1 MADVESSS
9 ALQQSPSAASTMSLN
24 SIPLLASSDLLGESS
39 SAQVNLQ
46 QQQQQSQPVAGAGI
60 GGNGGSAGT
69 SSSSSVTNSSSILM
83 DAANNENANLVN
95 SGVIGSGVVG
105 GSGSGGTGGVNTS
118 SVGVSGG
125 KMDTGEPPAKK
136 QMLDHPSTSAGSAN
150 SASQHEKLEYRLGG
164 ILCCAVC
171 LDLPKTAMYQCQ
183 MGHLMCAACFTHLL
197 ADGRLRDQIAT
208 CPNCRVEISK
218 STASRNL
225 AVEKAASEL
234 PSECQYCNK
243 EFPYKSLDRHE
254 QYECQERPTKCKYSR
269 IGCQWRGPNHETTE
283 HERNCLH
290 PTKSGYEVMAAL
302 EAHDAKI
309 KDEKKMF
316 NTLIDLLSYEKI
328 IFNDLQ
334 MKPYRTDEYVHKL
347 FYETARFTAFNQ
359 QWVVKARINNSQRDP
374 HQSNERT
381 ITYQLILKTKTSTPL
396 SIHFFALKG
405 PFSDMKVSTQIYKH
419 EFTDQSSESEYYVL
433 PLPDSSECNR
443 LLSNKGINF
452 RLLMFLLNK

>member
-1 MADVESSS
+1 MPTVESSDS
-9 ALQQSPSAASTMSLN
+9 DVQQNPSSTL
-24 SIPLLASSDLLGESS
+24 PLLGDNQVTMQAS
-39 SAQVNLQ
+39 
-46 QQQQQSQPVAGAGI
+46 
-60 GGNGGSAGT
+60 T
-69 SSSSSVTNSSSILM
+69 SSSSNNSSS
-83 DAANNENANLVN
+83 A
-95 SGVIGSGVVG
+95 GGSSMSSSVGGGVVG
-105 GSGSGGTGGVNTS
+105 VPL
-118 SVGVSGG
+118 
-125 KMDTGEPPAKK
+125 DTQNSGEPPAKR
-136 QMLDHPSTSAGSAN
+136 QLLDPN
-150 SASQHEKLEYRLGG
+150 SASSSSGGGAAAASGTNEKLAYR
-164 ILCCAVC
+164 ISTALCCAVC

-234 PSECQYCNK
+234 PSECQYCNN
-243 EFPYKSLDRHE
+243 EFPYKSLERHE
-254 QYECQERPTKCKYSR
+254 QHECQERPTKCRYYR
-269 IGCQWRGPNHETTE
+269 IGCQWRGPFHETTE

-290 PTKSGYEVMAAL
+290 PQKSGRDVMAAL
-302 EAHDAKI
+302 VAHDDMFK
-309 KDEKKMF
+309 EEMKMF
-316 NTLIDLLSYEKI
+316 HTLIDLLSYEKI

-347 FYETARFTAFNQ
+347 FYETARFSAFNQ

-381 ITYQLILKTKTSTPL
+381 ITYQLILKTKTSTPM

-405 PFSDMKVSTQIYKH
+405 PFSDMKVNTQIYKH
-419 EFTDQSSESEYYVL
+419 DFTEASTESDYYVL
-433 PLPDSSECNR
+433 PLPNGTDGNGSSECNR
-443 LLSNKGINF
+443 MLANKGINF

>member
-1 MADVESSS
+1 MSTVESSS
-9 ALQQSPSAASTMSLN
+9 SAVQQPPSSTLPLLGDNQVVMQAST
-24 SIPLLASSDLLGESS
+24 SS
-39 SAQVNLQ
+39 
-46 QQQQQSQPVAGAGI
+46 
-60 GGNGGSAGT
+60 GSA
-69 SSSSSVTNSSSILM
+69 SSSSSGGGGNS
-83 DAANNENANLVN
+83 
-95 SGVIGSGVVG
+95 VVG
-105 GSGSGGTGGVNTS
+105 VPLDTQS
-118 SVGVSGG
+118 S
-125 KMDTGEPPAKK
+125 GEPPAKK
-136 QMLDHPSTSAGSAN
+136 QLLDSGATSSSSSLSSAAA
-150 SASQHEKLEYRLGG
+150 ASGMHEKLAHR
-164 ILCCAVC
+164 ISNALCCAVC

-234 PSECQYCNK
+234 PSECQFCNK
-243 EFPYKSLDRHE
+243 EFPYKSLERHE
-254 QYECQERPTKCKYSR
+254 QHECQERPTKCKYHR
-269 IGCQWRGPNHETTE
+269 IGCQWRGPFHETNE

-290 PTKSGYEVMAAL
+290 PQKSGYEVMAAL
-302 EAHDAKI
+302 EAHDDRI
-309 KDEKKMF
+309 KEEKKMF

-347 FYETARFTAFNQ
+347 FYETARFSAFNQ

-381 ITYQLILKTKTSTPL
+381 ITYQLILKTKTSTPM

-419 EFTDQSSESEYYVL
+419 EFTETSTESEYYVL
-433 PLPDSSECNR
+433 PLPDGIGGTGSSECNR
-443 LLSNKGINF
+443 MLANKGINF

>member
-1 MADVESSS
+1 MSTVESSS
-9 ALQQSPSAASTMSLN
+9 SAVQQPPSSTLPLLGDSVMQAST
-24 SIPLLASSDLLGESS
+24 S
-39 SAQVNLQ
+39 SA
-46 QQQQQSQPVAGAGI
+46 
-60 GGNGGSAGT
+60 
-69 SSSSSVTNSSSILM
+69 SSSSSSSASSQGGGQGGNPVGVPLDTQSSGEPPSKKQLLDGASSS
-83 DAANNENANLVN
+83 
-95 SGVIGSGVVG
+95 SGGG
-105 GSGSGGTGGVNTS
+105 GSGGGGAS
-118 SVGVSGG
+118 SLS
-125 KMDTGEPPAKK
+125 
-136 QMLDHPSTSAGSAN
+136 SAAAAAGT
-150 SASQHEKLEYRLGG
+150 HEKLAYR
-164 ILCCAVC
+164 ISTALCCAVC

-234 PSECQYCNK
+234 PSECQFCNK
-243 EFPYKSLDRHE
+243 EFPYKSLERHE
-254 QYECQERPTKCKYSR
+254 QHECQERPTKCKYHR
-269 IGCQWRGPNHETTE
+269 IGCQWRGPFHETTE

-290 PTKSGYEVMAAL
+290 PQKSGHEVMFAL
-302 EAHDAKI
+302 EAHDVMI
-309 KDEKKMF
+309 KEEKKMF

-347 FYETARFTAFNQ
+347 FYETARFSAFNQ

-374 HQSNERT
+374 HQSNDRT
-381 ITYQLILKTKTSTPL
+381 ITYQLILKTKTSTPM

-405 PFSDMKVSTQIYKH
+405 PFSDMKVSTQIYQH
-419 EFTDQSSESEYYVL
+419 YFTETSTESDYYVL
-433 PLPDSSECNR
+433 PLPDGIGGTGSSECNR
-443 LLSNKGINF
+443 MLANKGINF

>member
-1 MADVESSS
+1 MSVESSS
-9 ALQQSPSAASTMSLN
+9 SAVQQPPSSSNL
-24 SIPLLASSDLLGESS
+24 PLLGDNQVVATTSS
-39 SAQVNLQ
+39 ST
-46 QQQQQSQPVAGAGI
+46 S
-60 GGNGGSAGT
+60 SA
-69 SSSSSVTNSSSILM
+69 SSSSSSSS
-83 DAANNENANLVN
+83 
-95 SGVIGSGVVG
+95 SGGGGNVVG
-105 GSGSGGTGGVNTS
+105 VPLDTQS
-118 SVGVSGG
+118 S
-125 KMDTGEPPAKK
+125 GEPPAKK
-136 QMLDHPSTSAGSAN
+136 QLLDNGATSSSSSLLSSAAA
-150 SASQHEKLEYRLGG
+150 ASGMHEKLAHR
-164 ILCCAVC
+164 ISNALCCAVC

-234 PSECQYCNK
+234 PSECQFCNK
-243 EFPYKSLDRHE
+243 EFPYKSLERHE
-254 QYECQERPTKCKYSR
+254 QHECQERPTKCKYHR
-269 IGCQWRGPNHETTE
+269 IGCQWRGPFHETNE

-290 PTKSGYEVMAAL
+290 PQKSGYEVMAAL
-302 EAHDAKI
+302 EAHDERI
-309 KDEKKMF
+309 KEEKKMF

-347 FYETARFTAFNQ
+347 FYETARFSAFNQ

-381 ITYQLILKTKTSTPL
+381 ITYQLILKTKTSTPM

-419 EFTDQSSESEYYVL
+419 EFTETSTESEYYVL
-433 PLPDSSECNR
+433 PLPDGIGGSGSSECNR
-443 LLSNKGINF
+443 MLANKGINF

>member
-1 MADVESSS
+1 
-9 ALQQSPSAASTMSLN
+9 
-24 SIPLLASSDLLGESS
+24 
-39 SAQVNLQ
+39 
-46 QQQQQSQPVAGAGI
+46 
-60 GGNGGSAGT
+60 
-69 SSSSSVTNSSSILM
+69 
-83 DAANNENANLVN
+83 
-95 SGVIGSGVVG
+95 
-105 GSGSGGTGGVNTS
+105 
-118 SVGVSGG
+118 
-125 KMDTGEPPAKK
+125 
-136 QMLDHPSTSAGSAN
+136 
-150 SASQHEKLEYRLGG
+150 
-164 ILCCAVC
+164 
-171 LDLPKTAMYQCQ
+171 

-254 QYECQERPTKCKYSR
+254 QYECQERPTNCKYSR

-309 KDEKKMF
+309 KEEKKMF
-316 NTLIDLLSYEKI
+316 STLIDLLSYEKI

-381 ITYQLILKTKTSTPL
+381 ITYQLILKTKTSTPM

-405 PFSDMKVSTQIYKH
+405 PFSDMKVATQIYKH
-419 EFTDQSSESEYYVL
+419 EFTDQSSESDYYIL

>member
-1 MADVESSS
+1 MADVESS
-9 ALQQSPSAASTMSLN
+9 AVVQQPPTNANNMNLN
-24 SIPLLASSDLLGESS
+24 SIPLLASSELLGENN
-39 SAQVNLQ
+39 SAQVSL
-46 QQQQQSQPVAGAGI
+46 QQQSQPIAGAIG

-69 SSSSSVTNSSSILM
+69 SSNSVSNASSIALDVASSENSS
-83 DAANNENANLVN
+83 LVN
-95 SGVIGSGVVG
+95 SGVIGSGVG
-105 GSGSGGTGGVNTS
+105 GGNPS
-118 SVGVSGG
+118 SVGGG
-125 KMDTGEPPAKK
+125 KIDSGEPPSKK
-136 QMLDHPSTSAGSAN
+136 QMLDHPSTSAGSGN

-234 PSECQYCNK
+234 PSECQFCNK

-254 QYECQERPTKCKYSR
+254 QYECQERPTNCKYSR
-269 IGCQWRGPNHETTE
+269 IGCQWRGPNHETNE

-302 EAHDAKI
+302 EAHDARI
-309 KDEKKMF
+309 KEEKKMF

-381 ITYQLILKTKTSTPL
+381 ITYQLILKTKTTTPM

-419 EFTDQSSESEYYVL
+419 EFTEQVSKIDLNSYVY
-433 PLPDSSECNR
+433 N
-443 LLSNKGINF
+443 
-452 RLLMFLLNK
+452 

>member
-1 MADVESSS
+1 MSTVESSS
-9 ALQQSPSAASTMSLN
+9 SAVQQPPSSTLPMLGDNQVVTTMQLQMQAS
-24 SIPLLASSDLLGESS
+24 
-39 SAQVNLQ
+39 
-46 QQQQQSQPVAGAGI
+46 
-60 GGNGGSAGT
+60 T
-69 SSSSSVTNSSSILM
+69 SSSSSSSS
-83 DAANNENANLVN
+83 
-95 SGVIGSGVVG
+95 G
-105 GSGSGGTGGVNTS
+105 S
-118 SVGVSGG
+118 SVGVPL
-125 KMDTGEPPAKK
+125 DTQSSGEPPAKK
-136 QMLDHPSTSAGSAN
+136 QMLDPNAASSSSSSGGGGGGGSGSAGTGSGTN
-150 SASQHEKLEYRLGG
+150 EKLAYR
-164 ILCCAVC
+164 ISTALCCAVC

-234 PSECQYCNK
+234 PSECQFCNK
-243 EFPYKSLDRHE
+243 EFPYKSLERHE
-254 QYECQERPTKCKYSR
+254 QHECQERPTKCKYHR
-269 IGCQWRGPNHETTE
+269 IGCQWRGPFHETTE

-290 PTKSGYEVMAAL
+290 PQKSGYEVMAAL
-302 EAHDAKI
+302 EAHDVKI
-309 KDEKKMF
+309 KEEKKMF

-347 FYETARFTAFNQ
+347 FYETARFSAFNQ

-381 ITYQLILKTKTSTPL
+381 ITYQLILKTKTSTPM

-419 EFTDQSSESEYYVL
+419 EFTETSTESDYYVL
-433 PLPDSSECNR
+433 PLPDGNGASGSSECNR
-443 LLSNKGINF
+443 MLANKGINF
-452 RLLMFLLNK
+452 RYY

>member
-1 MADVESSS
+1 MADVESS
-9 ALQQSPSAASTMSLN
+9 AVVQQPPTNANSMNLN
-24 SIPLLASSDLLGESS
+24 SIPLLASAELLGESN
-39 SAQVNLQ
+39 SAQVSL
-46 QQQQQSQPVAGAGI
+46 QQQQQSQPIAGAIG

-69 SSSSSVTNSSSILM
+69 SSNSVSNASSIALDVASSENSS
-83 DAANNENANLVN
+83 LVN
-95 SGVIGSGVVG
+95 SGVIGSGVG
-105 GSGSGGTGGVNTS
+105 GGNPS
-118 SVGVSGG
+118 SVGGG
-125 KMDTGEPPAKK
+125 KIDSGEPPSKK
-136 QMLDHPSTSAGSAN
+136 QMLDHPSTSAGSGN

-234 PSECQYCNK
+234 PSECQFCNK

-254 QYECQERPTKCKYSR
+254 QYECQERPTNCKYSR
-269 IGCQWRGPNHETTE
+269 IGCQWRGPNHETNE

-302 EAHDAKI
+302 EAHDARI
-309 KDEKKMF
+309 KEEKKMF

-381 ITYQLILKTKTSTPL
+381 ITYQLILKTKTTTPM

-419 EFTDQSSESEYYVL
+419 EFTDQSSESDYYIL

>member
-1 MADVESSS
+1 MSTVESSS
-9 ALQQSPSAASTMSLN
+9 SAVQQPPSSTLPMLGDNQVTTMQLQMQAST
-24 SIPLLASSDLLGESS
+24 S
-39 SAQVNLQ
+39 SA
-46 QQQQQSQPVAGAGI
+46 
-60 GGNGGSAGT
+60 GGG
-69 SSSSSVTNSSSILM
+69 
-83 DAANNENANLVN
+83 
-95 SGVIGSGVVG
+95 VG
-105 GSGSGGTGGVNTS
+105 GSSM
-118 SVGVSGG
+118 SVGSVPL
-125 KMDTGEPPAKK
+125 DTQSSGEPPAKK
-136 QMLDHPSTSAGSAN
+136 QMLDPNAASSSSSSLSGGGGGGPAGTGSGTN
-150 SASQHEKLEYRLGG
+150 EKLAYR
-164 ILCCAVC
+164 ISTALCCAVC

-234 PSECQYCNK
+234 PSECQFCNK
-243 EFPYKSLDRHE
+243 EFPYKSLERHE
-254 QYECQERPTKCKYSR
+254 QHECQERPTKCKYHR
-269 IGCQWRGPNHETTE
+269 IGCQWRGPYHETTE

-290 PTKSGYEVMAAL
+290 PQKSGYEVMAAL
-302 EAHDAKI
+302 EAHDVKI
-309 KDEKKMF
+309 KEEKKMF

-347 FYETARFTAFNQ
+347 FYETARFSAFNQ

-381 ITYQLILKTKTSTPL
+381 ITYQLILKTKTSTPM

-419 EFTDQSSESEYYVL
+419 EFTETSTESDYYVL
-433 PLPDSSECNR
+433 PLPDGTGSTGSSECNR
-443 LLSNKGINF
+443 MLANKGINF

>member
-1 MADVESSS
+1 MSTVESSS
-9 ALQQSPSAASTMSLN
+9 SAVQQPPSSTLPMLGDNQVTTMQLQMQAS
-24 SIPLLASSDLLGESS
+24 
-39 SAQVNLQ
+39 
-46 QQQQQSQPVAGAGI
+46 
-60 GGNGGSAGT
+60 T
-69 SSSSSVTNSSSILM
+69 SSSSS
-83 DAANNENANLVN
+83 A
-95 SGVIGSGVVG
+95 G
-105 GSGSGGTGGVNTS
+105 GSSMS
-118 SVGVSGG
+118 SVGVPL
-125 KMDTGEPPAKK
+125 DTQSSEPPTKK
-136 QMLDHPSTSAGSAN
+136 QMLDPNAASSSSSSSGGGGGGSGPAGTGSGTN
-150 SASQHEKLEYRLGG
+150 EKLAYR
-164 ILCCAVC
+164 ISTALCCAVC

-234 PSECQYCNK
+234 PSECQFCNK
-243 EFPYKSLDRHE
+243 EFPYKSLERHE
-254 QYECQERPTKCKYSR
+254 QHECQERPTKCKYHR
-269 IGCQWRGPNHETTE
+269 IGCQWRGPYHETTE

-290 PTKSGYEVMAAL
+290 PQKSGFEVMAAL
-302 EAHDAKI
+302 EAHDVKI
-309 KDEKKMF
+309 KEEKKMF
-316 NTLIDLLSYEKI
+316 STLIDLLSYEKI

-347 FYETARFTAFNQ
+347 FYETARFSAFNQ

-381 ITYQLILKTKTSTPL
+381 ITYQLILKTKTSTPM

-419 EFTDQSSESEYYVL
+419 EFTETSTESDYYVL
-433 PLPDSSECNR
+433 PLPDGNGASGSSECNR
-443 LLSNKGINF
+443 MLANKGINF
-452 RLLMFLLNK
+452 RYFPHLLI

>member
-9 ALQQSPSAASTMSLN
+9 AVQPPSSTTSGHI
-24 SIPLLASSDLLGESS
+24 IPLLAAAEILNDNNA
-39 SAQVNLQ
+39 AQQATASTSNLSQ
-46 QQQQQSQPVAGAGI
+46 QNS
-60 GGNGGSAGT
+60 GSN
-69 SSSSSVTNSSSILM
+69 NSSS
-83 DAANNENANLVN
+83 
-95 SGVIGSGVVG
+95 
-105 GSGSGGTGGVNTS
+105 TTTS
-118 SVGVSGG
+118 MTVTTTPNV
-125 KMDTGEPPAKK
+125 DEPPAKK
-136 QMLDHPSTSAGSAN
+136 QMLDHPSTSSSLSVPPSA
-150 SASQHEKLEYRLGG
+150 AYEKLESRLGG

-234 PSECQYCNK
+234 PSECQFCSK

-254 QYECQERPTKCKYSR
+254 QHECFERPTNCKYSR
-269 IGCQWRGPNHETTE
+269 IGCQWRGPNHETSE
-283 HERNCLH
+283 HELNCLH
-290 PTKSGYEVMAAL
+290 PNKSGYDVMAAL

-309 KDEKKMF
+309 KEEKKMF

-347 FYETARFTAFNQ
+347 FYETARFSAFNH

-374 HQSNERT
+374 HQSNERN
-381 ITYQLILKTKTSTPL
+381 ITYQLILKTKTTTPM

-405 PFSDMKVSTQIYKH
+405 PFSDMKVGTQICKH
-419 EFTDQSSESEYYVL
+419 DFTEQSTESDYYVL
-433 PLPDSSECNR
+433 PLPDSNECNR

>member
-1 MADVESSS
+1 MSTVESSS
-9 ALQQSPSAASTMSLN
+9 SAVQQPPSSTLPLLGDNQHSAMAST
-24 SIPLLASSDLLGESS
+24 SS
-39 SAQVNLQ
+39 STA
-46 QQQQQSQPVAGAGI
+46 
-60 GGNGGSAGT
+60 SA
-69 SSSSSVTNSSSILM
+69 SSSSS
-83 DAANNENANLVN
+83 
-95 SGVIGSGVVG
+95 GGGVVG
-105 GSGSGGTGGVNTS
+105 VPL
-118 SVGVSGG
+118 
-125 KMDTGEPPAKK
+125 DTQNSGEPPAKK
-136 QMLDHPSTSAGSAN
+136 QLLDPNAASSSSPGGGGTLSSAAA
-150 SASQHEKLEYRLGG
+150 ASGTHEKLAYR
-164 ILCCAVC
+164 ISTALCCAVC

-197 ADGRLRDQIAT
+197 ADGRDQIAT

-234 PSECQYCNK
+234 PSECQFCNK
-243 EFPYKSLDRHE
+243 EFPYKSLERHE
-254 QYECQERPTKCKYSR
+254 QHECQERPTKCKYHR
-269 IGCQWRGPNHETTE
+269 IGCQWRGPFHETTE

-290 PTKSGYEVMAAL
+290 PQKSGYEVMAAL
-302 EAHDAKI
+302 EAHDVLI
-309 KDEKKMF
+309 KEEKKMF

-347 FYETARFTAFNQ
+347 FYETARFSAFNQ

-381 ITYQLILKTKTSTPL
+381 ITYQLILKTKTSTPM

-419 EFTDQSSESEYYVL
+419 DFTETSTESDYYVL
-433 PLPDSSECNR
+433 PLPDGTGGTGSSECNR
-443 LLSNKGINF
+443 MLANKGINF

>member
-1 MADVESSS
+1 MSVESSS
-9 ALQQSPSAASTMSLN
+9 SAVQQPPSSSNL
-24 SIPLLASSDLLGESS
+24 PLLGDNQVVATTSSASSASS
-39 SAQVNLQ
+39 S
-46 QQQQQSQPVAGAGI
+46 S
-60 GGNGGSAGT
+60 T
-69 SSSSSVTNSSSILM
+69 SSSSSSVGGGN
-83 DAANNENANLVN
+83 
-95 SGVIGSGVVG
+95 VVG
-105 GSGSGGTGGVNTS
+105 VPLDTQGS
-118 SVGVSGG
+118 
-125 KMDTGEPPAKK
+125 GEPPAKK
-136 QMLDHPSTSAGSAN
+136 QLLEGGGGGATSSSGSSLLS
-150 SASQHEKLEYRLGG
+150 SAAAASGMHEKLAHR
-164 ILCCAVC
+164 ISNALCCAVC

-234 PSECQYCNK
+234 PSECQFCNK
-243 EFPYKSLDRHE
+243 EFPYKSLERHE
-254 QYECQERPTKCKYSR
+254 QHECQERPTKCKYHR
-269 IGCQWRGPNHETTE
+269 IGCQWRGPYHETNE

-290 PTKSGYEVMAAL
+290 PQKSGYEVMAAL
-302 EAHDAKI
+302 EAHDDRI
-309 KDEKKMF
+309 KEEKKMF

-347 FYETARFTAFNQ
+347 FYETARFSAFNQ

-381 ITYQLILKTKTSTPL
+381 ITYQLILKTKTSTPM

-419 EFTDQSSESEYYVL
+419 EFTETSTESEYYVL
-433 PLPDSSECNR
+433 PLPDGIGGSGSSECNR
-443 LLSNKGINF
+443 MLANKGINF

>member
-1 MADVESSS
+1 MSTVESST
-9 ALQQSPSAASTMSLN
+9 AAVQQPPSSTLPLLGDNQVVMQAST
-24 SIPLLASSDLLGESS
+24 SS
-39 SAQVNLQ
+39 
-46 QQQQQSQPVAGAGI
+46 
-60 GGNGGSAGT
+60 GGSA
-69 SSSSSVTNSSSILM
+69 SSSSSGGGGNS
-83 DAANNENANLVN
+83 
-95 SGVIGSGVVG
+95 VVG
-105 GSGSGGTGGVNTS
+105 VPLDTQS
-118 SVGVSGG
+118 S
-125 KMDTGEPPAKK
+125 GEPPAKK
-136 QMLDHPSTSAGSAN
+136 QLLDSGATSSSSLSSAAA
-150 SASQHEKLEYRLGG
+150 ASGMHEKLAHR
-164 ILCCAVC
+164 ISNALCCAVC

-234 PSECQYCNK
+234 PSECQFCNK
-243 EFPYKSLDRHE
+243 EFPYKSLERHE
-254 QYECQERPTKCKYSR
+254 QHECQERPTKCKYHR
-269 IGCQWRGPNHETTE
+269 IGCQWRGPFHETNE

-290 PTKSGYEVMAAL
+290 PQKSGYEVMSAL
-302 EAHDAKI
+302 EAHDDRI
-309 KDEKKMF
+309 KEEKKMF

-347 FYETARFTAFNQ
+347 FYETARFSAFNQ

-381 ITYQLILKTKTSTPL
+381 ITYQLILKTKTSTPM

-419 EFTDQSSESEYYVL
+419 EFTETSTESEYYVL
-433 PLPDSSECNR
+433 PLPDGIGGTGSSECNR
-443 LLSNKGINF
+443 MLANKGINF

>member
-1 MADVESSS
+1 
-9 ALQQSPSAASTMSLN
+9 
-24 SIPLLASSDLLGESS
+24 
-39 SAQVNLQ
+39 
-46 QQQQQSQPVAGAGI
+46 
-60 GGNGGSAGT
+60 
-69 SSSSSVTNSSSILM
+69 
-83 DAANNENANLVN
+83 
-95 SGVIGSGVVG
+95 
-105 GSGSGGTGGVNTS
+105 
-118 SVGVSGG
+118 
-125 KMDTGEPPAKK
+125 
-136 QMLDHPSTSAGSAN
+136 
-150 SASQHEKLEYRLGG
+150 
-164 ILCCAVC
+164 
-171 LDLPKTAMYQCQ
+171 

-234 PSECQYCNK
+234 PSECQFCNK

-254 QYECQERPTKCKYSR
+254 QHECQERPTNCKYSR

-283 HERNCLH
+283 HERSCLH
-290 PTKSGYEVMAAL
+290 PKKSGYEVMAAL

-309 KDEKKMF
+309 KEEKKMF
-316 NTLIDLLSYEKI
+316 STLIDLLSYEKI
-328 IFNDLQ
+328 IFNGLFLYVISFIFIYVLTLYNKLYTIYFLDLQ

-347 FYETARFTAFNQ
+347 FYETARFSAFNH

-381 ITYQLILKTKTSTPL
+381 ITYQLILKTKTSTPM

-405 PFSDMKVSTQIYKH
+405 PFSDMKVGTQIYKH
-419 EFTDQSSESEYYVL
+419 DFTEQSTESDYYTL
-433 PLPDSSECNR
+433 PLPDSNECNR
-443 LLSNKGINF
+443 LLSNKSINF

>member
-1 MADVESSS
+1 MADVESS
-9 ALQQSPSAASTMSLN
+9 AVVQQPPTNANNMNLN
-24 SIPLLASSDLLGESS
+24 SIPLLASSELLGENN
-39 SAQVNLQ
+39 SAQVSL
-46 QQQQQSQPVAGAGI
+46 QQQSQPIAGAIG

-69 SSSSSVTNSSSILM
+69 SSNSVSNASSIALDVASSENSS
-83 DAANNENANLVN
+83 LVN
-95 SGVIGSGVVG
+95 SGVIGSGVG
-105 GSGSGGTGGVNTS
+105 GGNPS
-118 SVGVSGG
+118 SVGGG
-125 KMDTGEPPAKK
+125 KIDSGEPPSKK
-136 QMLDHPSTSAGSAN
+136 QMLDHPSTSAGSGN

-234 PSECQYCNK
+234 PSECQFCNK

-254 QYECQERPTKCKYSR
+254 QYECQERPTNCKYSR
-269 IGCQWRGPNHETTE
+269 IGCQWRGPNHETNE

-302 EAHDAKI
+302 EAHDARI
-309 KDEKKMF
+309 KEEKKMF

-381 ITYQLILKTKTSTPL
+381 ITYQLILKTKTTTPM

-419 EFTDQSSESEYYVL
+419 EFTEQSSESDYYIL

>member
-1 MADVESSS
+1 MSVESSS
-9 ALQQSPSAASTMSLN
+9 SAVQQPPLSVNL
-24 SIPLLASSDLLGESS
+24 PLLGGNQVVATTSSASS
-39 SAQVNLQ
+39 A
-46 QQQQQSQPVAGAGI
+46 
-60 GGNGGSAGT
+60 
-69 SSSSSVTNSSSILM
+69 SSSSSSSSS
-83 DAANNENANLVN
+83 
-95 SGVIGSGVVG
+95 SGGGGNVVG
-105 GSGSGGTGGVNTS
+105 LPLDTQS
-118 SVGVSGG
+118 S
-125 KMDTGEPPAKK
+125 GEPPAKK
-136 QMLDHPSTSAGSAN
+136 QLLDGGATSSSGSSLLS
-150 SASQHEKLEYRLGG
+150 SAAAASGMHEKLAHR
-164 ILCCAVC
+164 ISNALCCAVC

-234 PSECQYCNK
+234 PSECQFCNK
-243 EFPYKSLDRHE
+243 EFPYKSLERHE
-254 QYECQERPTKCKYSR
+254 QHECQERPTKCKYHR
-269 IGCQWRGPNHETTE
+269 IGCQWRGPFHETNE

-290 PTKSGYEVMAAL
+290 PQKSGYEVMAAL
-302 EAHDAKI
+302 EAHDERI
-309 KDEKKMF
+309 KEEKKMF

-347 FYETARFTAFNQ
+347 FYETARFSAFNQ

-381 ITYQLILKTKTSTPL
+381 ITYQLILKTKTSTPM

-419 EFTDQSSESEYYVL
+419 EFTETSTESEYYVL
-433 PLPDSSECNR
+433 PLPDGIGGSGSSECNR
-443 LLSNKGINF
+443 MLANKGINF

>member
-1 MADVESSS
+1 MADVESS
-9 ALQQSPSAASTMSLN
+9 AVVQQPPTNANSMNLN
-24 SIPLLASSDLLGESS
+24 SIPLLASAELLGESN
-39 SAQVNLQ
+39 SAQVSL
-46 QQQQQSQPVAGAGI
+46 QQQQQSQPIAGAIG

-69 SSSSSVTNSSSILM
+69 SSNSVSNASSLALDVASSENSS
-83 DAANNENANLVN
+83 LVN
-95 SGVIGSGVVG
+95 SGVIGSGVG
-105 GSGSGGTGGVNTS
+105 GGNPS
-118 SVGVSGG
+118 SVGGG
-125 KMDTGEPPAKK
+125 KIDSGEPPAKK
-136 QMLDHPSTSAGSAN
+136 QMLDNPSTSAGSGN

-234 PSECQYCNK
+234 PSECQFCNK

-254 QYECQERPTKCKYSR
+254 QYECQERPTNCKYSR
-269 IGCQWRGPNHETTE
+269 IGCQWRGPNHETNE

-302 EAHDAKI
+302 EAHDARI
-309 KDEKKMF
+309 KEEKKMF

-381 ITYQLILKTKTSTPL
+381 ITYQLILKTKTTTPM

-419 EFTDQSSESEYYVL
+419 EFTDQSSESDYYIL

>member
-9 ALQQSPSAASTMSLN
+9 AVQQPPSSTTSGHI
-24 SIPLLASSDLLGESS
+24 IPLLAAAEILNDNNT
-39 SAQVNLQ
+39 VMQ
-46 QQQQQSQPVAGAGI
+46 QQQQQSVAQSATISLATGTASGMASALI
-60 GGNGGSAGT
+60 RASSASTSASLTQQNQTSNDNNGSGN
-69 SSSSSVTNSSSILM
+69 NSSNNTTTATTTTPTTTA
-83 DAANNENANLVN
+83 DANEPL
-95 SGVIGSGVVG
+95 
-105 GSGSGGTGGVNTS
+105 
-118 SVGVSGG
+118 
-125 KMDTGEPPAKK
+125 AKK
-136 QMLDHPSTSAGSAN
+136 QKLDHPSTSSSLAVQSA
-150 SASQHEKLEYRLGG
+150 AYEKLESRLGG

-234 PSECQYCNK
+234 PSECQFCNK

-254 QYECQERPTKCKYSR
+254 QHECQERPTKCKYSR
-269 IGCQWRGPNHETTE
+269 IGCQWRGPNHETSE
-283 HERNCLH
+283 HERSCLH

-309 KDEKKMF
+309 KEEKKMF
-316 NTLIDLLSYEKI
+316 STLIDLLSYEKI

-347 FYETARFTAFNQ
+347 FYETARFSAFNH

-374 HQSNERT
+374 HQSNDRT
-381 ITYQLILKTKTSTPL
+381 ITYQLILKTKTSTPM

-405 PFSDMKVSTQIYKH
+405 PFSDMKVGTQIYKH
-419 EFTDQSSESEYYVL
+419 DFTEQSTESDYYTL
-433 PLPDSSECNR
+433 PLPDSNECNR

>member
-1 MADVESSS
+1 MSVESSS
-9 ALQQSPSAASTMSLN
+9 SAIQQPPSSSTL
-24 SIPLLASSDLLGESS
+24 PLLGDNQVVATTSS
-39 SAQVNLQ
+39 SA
-46 QQQQQSQPVAGAGI
+46 S
-60 GGNGGSAGT
+60 SASSA
-69 SSSSSVTNSSSILM
+69 SSSSS
-83 DAANNENANLVN
+83 
-95 SGVIGSGVVG
+95 SGGVGSVVG
-105 GSGSGGTGGVNTS
+105 VPLDTQS
-118 SVGVSGG
+118 S
-125 KMDTGEPPAKK
+125 GEPPAKK
-136 QMLDHPSTSAGSAN
+136 QLLDGGATSSSSLLSSAAA
-150 SASQHEKLEYRLGG
+150 ASGMHEKLAHR
-164 ILCCAVC
+164 ISNALCCAVC

-234 PSECQYCNK
+234 PSECQFCNK
-243 EFPYKSLDRHE
+243 EFPYKSLERHE
-254 QYECQERPTKCKYSR
+254 QHECQERPTKCKYHR
-269 IGCQWRGPNHETTE
+269 IGCQWRGPFHETNE

-290 PTKSGYEVMAAL
+290 PQKSGYEVMAAL
-302 EAHDAKI
+302 EAHDDRI
-309 KDEKKMF
+309 KEEKKMF

-347 FYETARFTAFNQ
+347 FYETARFSAFNQ

-381 ITYQLILKTKTSTPL
+381 ITYQLILKTKTSTPM

-419 EFTDQSSESEYYVL
+419 EFTETSTESEYYVL
-433 PLPDSSECNR
+433 PLPDGIGGSGSSECNR
-443 LLSNKGINF
+443 MLANKGINF
-452 RLLMFLLNK
+452 R

>member
-1 MADVESSS
+1 MSTVESSS
-9 ALQQSPSAASTMSLN
+9 SAVQQPPSSTLPMLGDNQVSTMQLQMQ
-24 SIPLLASSDLLGESS
+24 AS
-39 SAQVNLQ
+39 
-46 QQQQQSQPVAGAGI
+46 
-60 GGNGGSAGT
+60 T
-69 SSSSSVTNSSSILM
+69 SSSSS
-83 DAANNENANLVN
+83 
-95 SGVIGSGVVG
+95 
-105 GSGSGGTGGVNTS
+105 SGGGNG
-118 SVGVSGG
+118 SVGVPL
-125 KMDTGEPPAKK
+125 DTQSSGEPPAKK
-136 QMLDHPSTSAGSAN
+136 QMLDPNAASSSSPSSGGGGSGPAGARSGTN
-150 SASQHEKLEYRLGG
+150 EKLAYR
-164 ILCCAVC
+164 ISTALCCAVC

-234 PSECQYCNK
+234 PSECQFCNK
-243 EFPYKSLDRHE
+243 EFPYKSLERHE
-254 QYECQERPTKCKYSR
+254 QHECQERPTKCKYHR
-269 IGCQWRGPNHETTE
+269 IGCQWRGPYHETTE

-290 PTKSGYEVMAAL
+290 PQKSGYEVMAAL
-302 EAHDAKI
+302 EAHDVKI
-309 KDEKKMF
+309 KEEKKMF

-347 FYETARFTAFNQ
+347 FYETARFSAFNQ

-381 ITYQLILKTKTSTPL
+381 ITYQLILKTKTSTPM

-419 EFTDQSSESEYYVL
+419 EFTETSTESDYYVL
-433 PLPDSSECNR
+433 PLPDGNGASGSSECNR
-443 LLSNKGINF
+443 MLANKGINF

>member
-1 MADVESSS
+1 MSVESSS
-9 ALQQSPSAASTMSLN
+9 SAVQQPPSSSTL
-24 SIPLLASSDLLGESS
+24 PLLGDNQVVATTSS
-39 SAQVNLQ
+39 ST
-46 QQQQQSQPVAGAGI
+46 S
-60 GGNGGSAGT
+60 SA
-69 SSSSSVTNSSSILM
+69 SSSSSSSS
-83 DAANNENANLVN
+83 
-95 SGVIGSGVVG
+95 SGGGGNVVG
-105 GSGSGGTGGVNTS
+105 VPLDTQS
-118 SVGVSGG
+118 S
-125 KMDTGEPPAKK
+125 GEPPAKK
-136 QMLDHPSTSAGSAN
+136 QLLDNGATSSSSSLLSSAAA
-150 SASQHEKLEYRLGG
+150 ASGMHEKLAHR
-164 ILCCAVC
+164 ISNALCCAVC

-234 PSECQYCNK
+234 PSECQFCNK
-243 EFPYKSLDRHE
+243 EFPYKSLERHE
-254 QYECQERPTKCKYSR
+254 QHECQERPTKCKYHR
-269 IGCQWRGPNHETTE
+269 IGCQWRGPFHETNE

-290 PTKSGYEVMAAL
+290 PQKSGYEVMAAL
-302 EAHDAKI
+302 EAHDDRI
-309 KDEKKMF
+309 KEEKKMF

-347 FYETARFTAFNQ
+347 FYETARFSAFNQ

-381 ITYQLILKTKTSTPL
+381 ITYQLILKTKTSTPM

-419 EFTDQSSESEYYVL
+419 EFTETSTESEYYVL
-433 PLPDSSECNR
+433 PLPDGIGGSGSSECNR
-443 LLSNKGINF
+443 MLANKGINF

>member
-1 MADVESSS
+1 MSTVESSS
-9 ALQQSPSAASTMSLN
+9 SAVQQPPSSTLPLLGDNQHSAMAST
-24 SIPLLASSDLLGESS
+24 SS
-39 SAQVNLQ
+39 STA
-46 QQQQQSQPVAGAGI
+46 
-60 GGNGGSAGT
+60 SA
-69 SSSSSVTNSSSILM
+69 SSSSS
-83 DAANNENANLVN
+83 
-95 SGVIGSGVVG
+95 GGGVVG
-105 GSGSGGTGGVNTS
+105 VPL
-118 SVGVSGG
+118 
-125 KMDTGEPPAKK
+125 DTQNSGEPPAKK
-136 QMLDHPSTSAGSAN
+136 QLLDPNAASSSSPGGGGTLSSAAA
-150 SASQHEKLEYRLGG
+150 ASGTHEKLAYR
-164 ILCCAVC
+164 ISTALCCAVC

-234 PSECQYCNK
+234 PSECQFCNK
-243 EFPYKSLDRHE
+243 EFPYKSLERHE
-254 QYECQERPTKCKYSR
+254 QHECQERPTKCKYHR
-269 IGCQWRGPNHETTE
+269 IGCQWRGPFHETTE

-290 PTKSGYEVMAAL
+290 PQKSGYEVMAAL
-302 EAHDAKI
+302 EAHDVLI
-309 KDEKKMF
+309 KEEKKMF

-347 FYETARFTAFNQ
+347 FYETARFSAFNQ

-381 ITYQLILKTKTSTPL
+381 ITYQLILKTKTSTPM

-419 EFTDQSSESEYYVL
+419 DFTETSTESDYYVL
-433 PLPDSSECNR
+433 PLPDGTGGTGSSECNR
-443 LLSNKGINF
+443 MLANKGINF
-452 RLLMFLLNK
+452 R

>member
-1 MADVESSS
+1 MSVESSS
-9 ALQQSPSAASTMSLN
+9 SAVQQPPSSSNL
-24 SIPLLASSDLLGESS
+24 PLLGDNQVVATTSSASS
-39 SAQVNLQ
+39 A
-46 QQQQQSQPVAGAGI
+46 
-60 GGNGGSAGT
+60 
-69 SSSSSVTNSSSILM
+69 SSSSSSSSS
-83 DAANNENANLVN
+83 
-95 SGVIGSGVVG
+95 SGGGGNVVG
-105 GSGSGGTGGVNTS
+105 VPLDTQS
-118 SVGVSGG
+118 S
-125 KMDTGEPPAKK
+125 GEPPAKK
-136 QMLDHPSTSAGSAN
+136 QLLDGGGGGATSSSGSSLLS
-150 SASQHEKLEYRLGG
+150 SAAAASGMHEKLAHR
-164 ILCCAVC
+164 ISNALCCAVC

-234 PSECQYCNK
+234 PSECQFCNK
-243 EFPYKSLDRHE
+243 EFPYKSLERHE
-254 QYECQERPTKCKYSR
+254 QHECQERPTKCKYHR
-269 IGCQWRGPNHETTE
+269 IGCQWRGPFHETNE

-290 PTKSGYEVMAAL
+290 PQKSGYEVMAAL
-302 EAHDAKI
+302 EAHDERI
-309 KDEKKMF
+309 KEEKKMF

-347 FYETARFTAFNQ
+347 FYETARFSAFNQ

-381 ITYQLILKTKTSTPL
+381 ITYQLILKTKTSTPM

-419 EFTDQSSESEYYVL
+419 EFTETSTESEYYVL
-433 PLPDSSECNR
+433 PLPDGIGGSGSSECNR
-443 LLSNKGINF
+443 MLANKGINF